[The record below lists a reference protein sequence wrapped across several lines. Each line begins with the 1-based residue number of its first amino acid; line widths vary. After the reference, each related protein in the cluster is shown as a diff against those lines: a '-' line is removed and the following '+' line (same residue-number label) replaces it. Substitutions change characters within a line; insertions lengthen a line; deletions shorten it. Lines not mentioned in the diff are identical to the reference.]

1 MTKYPTDRVKYE
13 ARRMADAML
22 CSHGLKNAL
31 RISMQVRRELKK
43 EKERRKV
50 K

>member
-1 MTKYPTDRVKYE
+1 MTRYPKNRIDTE
-13 ARRMADAML
+13 AKRMADAML